1 MANLFLM
8 AALVLLPFCTESVGD
23 LETDLPLPVVV
34 MAINI
39 VVVSALSTFIYWLAI
54 RRRLFIEEPDRTEV
68 LAQSVGG
75 LLPAIV
81 FAASIPIAYLVSP
94 RAAALSW
101 LSLLVL
107 APIAP
112 RLAARAA

>member
-1 MANLFLM
+1 MEKPKDYYQ
-8 AALVLLPFCTESVGD
+8 LLGVPRDAS
-23 LETDLPLPVVV
+23 L
-34 MAINI
+34 A
-39 VVVSALSTFIYWLAI
+39 AI
-54 RRRLFIEEPDRTEV
+54 RRAYKRLARKEPDRAEV
-68 LAQSVGG
+68 LARSVAG

-94 RAAALSW
+94 KAAALSW

-107 APIAP
+107 APLAP

>member
-1 MANLFLM
+1 
-8 AALVLLPFCTESVGD
+8 V
-23 LETDLPLPVVV
+23 
-34 MAINI
+34 
-39 VVVSALSTFIYWLAI
+39 LSTAVFWLAM
-54 RRRLFIEEPDRTEV
+54 RRGLFGEKPDRAEV
-68 LAQSVGG
+68 ISHSVAG

-107 APIAP
+107 APLAP